1 MEETHYLGD
10 IKEMILPD
18 EISKI
23 ITGELK
29 EVFPYIKDVKLE
41 GTMKYLYS
49 TPFVRKLV
57 WKPQKVNLTL
67 YIDKSFEEEVKKEQ
81 SEFYDFEKEEFLPD
95 SSEKIGKYIN
105 KFFQPWTFLIRYG
118 LHPLITIYGID
129 EKKWPIKTIRI
140 LSENLSIGIITNHSA
155 ANN

>member
-10 IKEMILPD
+10 IKDVTLPD

-23 ITGELK
+23 LTGELQ

-57 WKPQKVNLTL
+57 WKPKKVTLTL

-81 SEFYDFEKEEFLPD
+81 SEFYDFEKEKFLPN
-95 SSEKIGKYIN
+95 SSQKISNYIN
-105 KFFQPWTFLIRYG
+105 KFFQPWAFLNRYKI
-118 LHPLITIYGID
+118 HPLVTFYD
-129 EKKWPIKTIRI
+129 EGEKTI
-140 LSENLSIGIITNHSA
+140 SVEYV
-155 ANN
+155 

>member
-10 IKEMILPD
+10 TKEMILPD

-23 ITGELK
+23 LTGELQ
-29 EVFPYIKDVKLE
+29 EVFPYIKDVELQ

-57 WKPQKVNLTL
+57 WKPQKVTLTL

-81 SEFYDFEKEEFLPD
+81 SEFYDFEKEEYLPD
-95 SSEKIGKYIN
+95 SSGKISKYIN
-105 KFFQPWTFLIRYG
+105 KFVYNFMIIFISFF
-118 LHPLITIYGID
+118 
-129 EKKWPIKTIRI
+129 KFI
-140 LSENLSIGIITNHSA
+140 LFF
-155 ANN
+155 